1 MARRIRNA
9 SPFDRYVKKAKALV
23 VISNRGFL
31 FSTPEDSKGEHVI
44 DFSKLVREIRVMAEK
59 LPNWKFLLIWL
70 VFLILAAGYFI
81 GQIRWW

>member
-1 MARRIRNA
+1 M
-9 SPFDRYVKKAKALV
+9 
-23 VISNRGFL
+23 
-31 FSTPEDSKGEHVI
+31 I